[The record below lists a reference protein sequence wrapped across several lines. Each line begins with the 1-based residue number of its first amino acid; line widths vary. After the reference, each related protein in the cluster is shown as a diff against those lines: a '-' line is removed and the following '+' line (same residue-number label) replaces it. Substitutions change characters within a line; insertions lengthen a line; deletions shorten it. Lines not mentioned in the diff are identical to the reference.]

1 MATVPKPR
9 VFIDSDVLFAGAAS
23 PSQHGASLVV
33 LRMAEITLIDAVASE
48 QMIVEVERNLA
59 GFLPAVLPT
68 FRQLVSRCLRI
79 VADPTLDELEVCR
92 GLGDP
97 KDSCRHAAAASEG
110 CPWPVTYYV
119 RHCQAG
125 HPAVTAAR
133 RREFFQHV
141 RALLVFRFPG
151 ATPRALSREQ

>member
-59 GFLPAVLPT
+59 DFLPAVLPT

-97 KDSCRHAAAASEG
+97 KDSPILAAAVREG
-110 CPWPVTYYV
+110 CPWLVTFNV
-119 RHCQAG
+119 RHFQPG
-125 HPAVTAAR
+125 HPSVTVAR
-133 RREFFQHV
+133 PGEFVQHV
-141 RALLVFRFPG
+141 RALLAFLLPG
-151 ATPRALSREQ
+151 ETP